1 MNQPLAS
8 TGWIFLTTLIL
19 VLAFVPFDPQLSEW
33 AQGLPDEIVDFNRTI
48 TDFGTFAW
56 MIYTSTFLLL
66 IAFIAKRAS
75 ARDTVQQRAR
85 SARNLSAYFLLT
97 VGTASA
103 LVHGLKFLIGRARP
117 ELFADY
123 GAYSLAPFTGD
134 RLFESFPSGHST
146 AAGALFGA
154 LAMLLPQLR
163 PLFFILALLIGVSRV
178 IVGAHYPSDVAAG
191 LLLGLWVAMMTA
203 FLFAREGWL
212 FRLDAAGW
220 PMPKVADPNRRTNRQ
235 EGK

>member
-8 TGWIFLTTLIL
+8 TAWIFLTTLVL
-19 VLAFVPFDPQLSEW
+19 VLALVPFDPQLSQW
-33 AQGLPDEIVDFNRTI
+33 AQDLPEEIVAFNRTI

-66 IAFIAKRAS
+66 VAYIARRAS
-75 ARDTVQQRAR
+75 HHDTVRYRAR

-97 VGTASA
+97 IGTASV

-123 GAYSLAPFTGD
+123 GAYSLTPFTGE
-134 RLFESFPSGHST
+134 RLFESFPSGHSM

-154 LAMLLPQLR
+154 FAMLMPQLR
-163 PLFFILALLIGVSRV
+163 PVFLILALAIGVSRV

-191 LLLGLWVAMMTA
+191 LLLGLWVAMMIA
-203 FLFAREGWL
+203 FVFARQGWL
-212 FRLDAAGW
+212 FRLDAGGW
-220 PMPKVADPNRRTNRQ
+220 PAPKNATPHQVD
-235 EGK
+235 K

>member
-8 TGWIFLTTLIL
+8 TAWIFLTTLVL
-19 VLAFVPFDPQLSEW
+19 VLALVPFDPQLSQW
-33 AQGLPDEIVDFNRTI
+33 AQDLPEEIVAFNRTI

-56 MIYTSTFLLL
+56 MIYTSAFLLL
-66 IAFIAKRAS
+66 VAYIAWRAS
-75 ARDTVQQRAR
+75 RHDTVRHRAR

-97 VGTASA
+97 IGTASV

-123 GAYSLAPFTGD
+123 GAYSLTPFTGE
-134 RLFESFPSGHST
+134 RLFESFPSGHSM

-154 LAMLLPQLR
+154 FAMLMPQLR
-163 PLFFILALLIGVSRV
+163 PVFLILALAIGVSRV

-191 LLLGLWVAMMTA
+191 LLLGLWVAMMIA
-203 FLFAREGWL
+203 FVFARQGWL
-212 FRLDAAGW
+212 FRLDASGW
-220 PMPKVADPNRRTNRQ
+220 PAPKNATSQQVD
-235 EGK
+235 K

>member
-8 TGWIFLTTLIL
+8 TAWIFLTTLVL
-19 VLAFVPFDPQLSEW
+19 VLALVPFDPQLSQW
-33 AQGLPDEIVDFNRTI
+33 AQDLPEEIVAFNRTI

-56 MIYTSTFLLL
+56 MIYTSAFLLL
-66 IAFIAKRAS
+66 VAYIARRAS
-75 ARDTVQQRAR
+75 RHDTVRHRAR

-97 VGTASA
+97 IGTASV

-123 GAYSLAPFTGD
+123 GAYSLTPFTGE
-134 RLFESFPSGHST
+134 RLFESFPSGHSM

-154 LAMLLPQLR
+154 FAMLMPQLR
-163 PLFFILALLIGVSRV
+163 PVFLILALAIGVSRV

-191 LLLGLWVAMMTA
+191 LLLGLWVAMMIA
-203 FLFAREGWL
+203 FVFARQGWL
-212 FRLDAAGW
+212 FRLDASGW
-220 PMPKVADPNRRTNRQ
+220 PAPKNATSQQVD
-235 EGK
+235 K

>member
-8 TGWIFLTTLIL
+8 TAWIFLTTLVL
-19 VLAFVPFDPQLSEW
+19 VLALVPFDPQLSQW
-33 AQGLPDEIVDFNRTI
+33 AQDLPEEIVAFNRTI

-56 MIYTSTFLLL
+56 MIYTSTFLLQV
-66 IAFIAKRAS
+66 AYVDRRDS
-75 ARDTVQQRAR
+75 HHDTVRHRAR

-97 VGTASA
+97 IGTASV

-123 GAYSLAPFTGD
+123 GAYSLTPFTGE
-134 RLFESFPSGHST
+134 RLFESFPSGHSM

-154 LAMLLPQLR
+154 FAMLMPQLR
-163 PLFFILALLIGVSRV
+163 PVFLILALAIGVSRV

-191 LLLGLWVAMMTA
+191 LLLGLWVAMMIA
-203 FLFAREGWL
+203 FVFARQGWL
-212 FRLDAAGW
+212 FRLDAGGW
-220 PMPKVADPNRRTNRQ
+220 PAPKNATPPPS
-235 EGK
+235 